1 MIFQAKNI
9 TKTFGNLTVLENLSF
24 GVEKNEI
31 AAILGPSGIGKSTL
45 LKCIVQLEPV
55 DRGSFLLNGE
65 TLTEKN
71 RTQVGLVF
79 QSSSLFQHKNV
90 LENLLMAP
98 RYHKLYEEEELL
110 SMADK
115 YLKDFGLS
123 DKKYAY
129 PSELSGGQR
138 QRIAIIRAL
147 LLRPLLLC
155 FDEPTSSLDQDNKA
169 LLLEILQKIK
179 KDHAILIVSHDEEFI
194 DKVADKKIHLR

>member
-9 TKTFGNLTVLENLSF
+9 KKTYGDLTVLENLSF
-24 GVEKNEI
+24 EVDKNEI

-45 LKCIVQLEPV
+45 LKCIVQLESF
-55 DRGSFLLNGE
+55 DSGSFILNGE

-98 RYHKLYEEEELL
+98 RYHKLYEDKELL
-110 SMADK
+110 SMADS
-115 YLKDFGLS
+115 YLQDFGLL
-123 DKKYAY
+123 DKKFAY
-129 PSELSGGQR
+129 PSELSGGQK

-147 LLRPLLLC
+147 LLKPLLLC
-155 FDEPTSSLDQDNKA
+155 FDEPTSSLDQENKM
-169 LLLEILQKIK
+169 LLLDILQKIK
-179 KDHAILIVSHDEEFI
+179 KDHAILIVSHDEDFI
-194 DKVADKKIHLR
+194 EKVADKKIQLR

>member
-9 TKTFGNLTVLENLSF
+9 KKTYGNLTVLENLSF
-24 GVEKNEI
+24 EVDKNEI

-45 LKCIVQLEPV
+45 LKCIVQLESI
-55 DRGSFLLNGE
+55 DSGSFILNGE

-98 RYHKLYEEEELL
+98 RYHKLYDDKELL
-110 SMADK
+110 SMADS
-115 YLKDFGLS
+115 YLQDFGLL
-123 DKKYAY
+123 DKKFAY
-129 PSELSGGQR
+129 PSELSGGQK

-147 LLRPLLLC
+147 LLKPLLLC
-155 FDEPTSSLDQDNKA
+155 FDEPTSSLDQENKM
-169 LLLEILQKIK
+169 LLLDILQKIK
-179 KDHAILIVSHDEEFI
+179 KDHAILIVSHDEDFI
-194 DKVADKKIHLR
+194 EKIADTKIQLR

>member
-9 TKTFGNLTVLENLSF
+9 KKTYGDLTVLENLSF
-24 GVEKNEI
+24 EVDKNEI

-45 LKCIVQLEPV
+45 LKCIVQLESI
-55 DRGSFLLNGE
+55 DSGSFILNGE

-98 RYHKLYEEEELL
+98 RYHKLYEDKELL
-110 SMADK
+110 SMADS
-115 YLKDFGLS
+115 YLQDFGLL
-123 DKKYAY
+123 DKKFAY
-129 PSELSGGQR
+129 PSELSGGQK

-147 LLRPLLLC
+147 LLKPLLLC
-155 FDEPTSSLDQDNKA
+155 FDEPTSSLDQENKM
-169 LLLEILQKIK
+169 LLLDILQKIK
-179 KDHAILIVSHDEEFI
+179 KDHAILIVSHDEDFI
-194 DKVADKKIHLR
+194 EKIADKKIQLR

>member
-9 TKTFGNLTVLENLSF
+9 KKTYGDLTVLENLSF
-24 GVEKNEI
+24 EVDKNEI

-45 LKCIVQLEPV
+45 LKCIVQLESF
-55 DRGSFLLNGE
+55 DSGSFILNGE

-98 RYHKLYEEEELL
+98 RYHKLYEDKELL
-110 SMADK
+110 SMADS
-115 YLKDFGLS
+115 YLQDFGLL
-123 DKKYAY
+123 DKKFAY
-129 PSELSGGQR
+129 PSELSGGQK

-147 LLRPLLLC
+147 LLKPLLLC
-155 FDEPTSSLDQDNKA
+155 FDEPTSSLDQENKM
-169 LLLEILQKIK
+169 LLLDILQKIK
-179 KDHAILIVSHDEEFI
+179 KDHAILIVSHDEDFI
-194 DKVADKKIHLR
+194 EKIADKKIQLR

>member
-9 TKTFGNLTVLENLSF
+9 KKTYGDLTVLENLSF
-24 GVEKNEI
+24 EVDKNEI

-45 LKCIVQLEPV
+45 LKCIVQLESI
-55 DRGSFLLNGE
+55 DSGSFILNGE

-98 RYHKLYEEEELL
+98 RYHKLYDDKELL
-110 SMADK
+110 SMADS
-115 YLKDFGLS
+115 YLQDFGLL
-123 DKKYAY
+123 DKKFAY
-129 PSELSGGQR
+129 PSELSGGQK

-147 LLRPLLLC
+147 LLKPLLLC
-155 FDEPTSSLDQDNKA
+155 FDEPTSSLDQENKM
-169 LLLEILQKIK
+169 LLLDILQKIK
-179 KDHAILIVSHDEEFI
+179 KDHAILIVSHDEDFI
-194 DKVADKKIHLR
+194 EKIADTKIQLR

>member
-9 TKTFGNLTVLENLSF
+9 KKTYGDLTVLENLSF
-24 GVEKNEI
+24 EVDKNEI

-45 LKCIVQLEPV
+45 LKCIVQLESI
-55 DRGSFLLNGE
+55 DSGSFILNRE

-98 RYHKLYEEEELL
+98 RYHKLYDDKELL
-110 SMADK
+110 SMADS
-115 YLKDFGLS
+115 YLQDFGLL
-123 DKKYAY
+123 DKKFAY
-129 PSELSGGQR
+129 PSELSGGQK

-147 LLRPLLLC
+147 LLKPLLLC
-155 FDEPTSSLDQDNKA
+155 FDEPTSSLDQENKM
-169 LLLEILQKIK
+169 LLLDILQKIK
-179 KDHAILIVSHDEEFI
+179 KDHAILIVSHDEDFI
-194 DKVADKKIHLR
+194 EKIADTKIQLR